1 MLFSILS
8 SGDPRQIIVEL
19 LLTVPVII
27 FALCIHETAHGYV
40 AWKCGDS
47 TAYNLGRLSLNPAKH
62 LDLVGTISML
72 IFGYGWAKPVP
83 VNTRNFR
90 NHKRGMALTALA
102 GPLSNLIV
110 GLICTVFTALFYTLT
125 VLLATRN
132 SPEFLATC
140 CYWLTILMEYGALIN
155 FCFAFFNLI
164 PVPPFDGSRVALL
177 FLPTKTYFKFMRYER
192 EIMFG
197 VLIAMLLSSRLF
209 NFSPFSWLA
218 YRAFDLVYSPVAK
231 LFINLFF

>member
-8 SGDPRQIIVEL
+8 SGDLRQIIVEL

-47 TAYNLGRLSLNPAKH
+47 TAYNLGRLSLNPTKH
-62 LDLVGTISML
+62 LDLMGTISML
-72 IFGYGWAKPVP
+72 VFGYGWAKPVP

-110 GLICTVFTALFYTLT
+110 GLICTVFTALFT
-125 VLLATRN
+125 VLLPTRN

-140 CYWLTILMEYGALIN
+140 CYWLTILMWYGALIN

-177 FLPTKTYFKFMRYER
+177 FLPTKTYFKFMKYER

-197 VLIAMLLSSRLF
+197 VLIAMLLSSRLLG
-209 NFSPFSWLA
+209 FSPFSWLA
-218 YRAFDLVYSPVAK
+218 SRVFGWIYSPVTN
-231 LFINLFF
+231 LFSNLFF